1 MIFVAEIYAA
11 VDPEGTEQ
19 RLLFSTIPFH
29 TGGGG
34 SPANT
39 PAYGRLMQPANFERS
54 IASGKLIFG
63 LTETGYGECVVANA
77 DGAFD
82 ILSTYGVDGRQFNLW
97 ASEQQSSV
105 LLHETFY
112 IYGGWV
118 RILRCTMQ
126 SIVADGDVLRV
137 RLRERFFELNQKAC
151 PVFAGTGGVE
161 GTSDMTGQPKPMIWG
176 GAYNVSPVLLSPS
189 YLTYLVS
196 ATGSM
201 AGNHLKDSGSVVAR
215 QLTSGAQE
223 NDAAA
228 NFAALQG
235 LSITVGHYATHAT
248 SGTLKLGSPPV
259 GQVTVDAL
267 STVSADPAEVI
278 KAILNSAGIAT
289 SGVYS
294 QIDASDFSAVST
306 WASGASSRV
315 GIYARDTSTTYG
327 QLISALAASIGAWI
341 GYDRWGTIR
350 IAIVVDP
357 SGRTSALSIGMD
369 DVISIKR
376 TTSGDAGRGVPFK
389 SITQKYPRNWTPQNS
404 GLAGVVTARVRG
416 EIAEEFPLSTVTT
429 CEQLSSSPPATIAI
443 TDQFTKAVDYPVDSY
458 GIGRR
463 VTSTGALEATV
474 PAPGSQFSALLGVP
488 RDWIEVVIPF
498 RITDFEAVE
507 IGGCVTVTHP
517 RYGLEDGKKFMV
529 VAIRYSLAG
538 NPTATLTLWG

>member
-1 MIFVAEIYAA
+1 MIFVAEIYAGI
-11 VDPEGTEQ
+11 DPEGTQ
-19 RLLFSTIPFH
+19 SRFLFATEAFH
-29 TGGGG
+29 TGTGG
-34 SPANT
+34 SPADT
-39 PAYGRLMQPANFERS
+39 PAYNRLIQPANFERS

-63 LTETGYGECVVANA
+63 LTETGYGECVIANA

-82 ILSTYGVDGRQFNLW
+82 VLATYGVDGRDFYLW
-97 ASEQQSSV
+97 AIESNTSSIIF
-105 LLHETFY
+105 EAFPTD
-112 IYGGWV
+112 WV
-118 RILRCTMQ
+118 RIFRCTMQ

-137 RLRERFFELNQKAC
+137 RLRERFYDLNQKAC

-161 GTSDMTGQPKPMIWG
+161 GTADMTGQPKPMVWG

-196 ATGSM
+196 ATGSVSGHH
-201 AGNHLKDSGSVVAR
+201 AKDSGSVIAR
-215 QLTSGAQE
+215 QLTAGAQE
-223 NDAAA
+223 DDGAAS
-228 NFAALQG
+228 FAALQG
-235 LSITVGHYATHAT
+235 TSIQLGHYLTHAT
-248 SGTLKLGSPPV
+248 SGTMKLGSPPV

-306 WASGASSRV
+306 WATSASSRV

-369 DVISIKR
+369 EVISIKR

-404 GLAGVVTARVRG
+404 GLAGVVPARVRG

-429 CEQLSSSPPATIAI
+429 CTQLSSSPPATVPI
-443 TDQFTKAVDYPVDSY
+443 TDQFTKAVDYPVESY

-498 RITDFEAVE
+498 RITDFELVE

-517 RYGLEDGKKFMV
+517 RYGLSAGKKFMV
-529 VAIRYSLAG
+529 TAIRYSLAG

>member
-1 MIFVAEIYAA
+1 MIFVAEIYAG

-63 LTETGYGECVVANA
+63 LIETGYGECVIANA

-82 ILSTYGVDGRQFNLW
+82 ELATYGVDGRQFNLW

-112 IYGGWV
+112 NYGGWV
-118 RILRCTMQ
+118 RIFRCTMQ

-176 GAYNVSPVLLSPS
+176 GAYNASPVLLSSS

-196 ATGSM
+196 ATGNVSGHH
-201 AGNHLKDSGSVVAR
+201 AKDSGSVIAR
-215 QLTSGAQE
+215 QLTAGVQE

-228 NFAALQG
+228 NFAALQA
-235 LSITVGHYATHAT
+235 LSITIGHYATHAT
-248 SGTLKLGSPPV
+248 TGTLKLGSPPV
-259 GQVTVDAL
+259 GQVTVDAA
-267 STVSADPAEVI
+267 STVSDDPAEVI
-278 KAILNSAGIAT
+278 KAILESAGIAT

-294 QIDASDFSAVST
+294 QIEAADFTAVSS
-306 WASGASSRV
+306 WATTEDSHV
-315 GIYARDTSTTYG
+315 GIYVRDTSTTFG
-327 QLISALAASIGAWI
+327 QCISAIAASIGAWF
-341 GYDRWGTIR
+341 GQDRWGTYR
-350 IAIVVDP
+350 LAVVIDP
-357 SGRTSALSIGMD
+357 ADMTSALSIGMD
-369 DVISIKR
+369 DVVSIKR
-376 TTSGDAGRGVPFK
+376 TTSGDAGRGVPFAT
-389 SITQKYPRNWTPQNS
+389 ITQKYPRNWTPQSS
-404 GLAGVVTARVRG
+404 GLAGVVPARVRG
-416 EIAEEFPLSTVTT
+416 EIAEQFPLSTVTT
-429 CEQLSSSPPATIAI
+429 CEQLSSSPPATVPI
-443 TDQFTKAVDYPVDSY
+443 TDQFSKAVDYPVESY
-458 GIGRR
+458 GLGRR